1 MAAPAEEP
9 PKKKQRN
16 YRRDKPWDNPD
27 IDHWKLEEWKDE
39 YSPGAFVEES
49 SFATLFPKYREK
61 YIREAWPIVTR
72 ALGKCGV
79 ACELNLIEGS
89 MTVRTTRKTSD
100 PYIILKAR
108 DLIKLLA
115 RSIPVAQ
122 ALKILDDGMHCDV
135 IKIGGL
141 VRNRDRFVRR
151 RQRLVG
157 PDGQTLKA
165 LELLTECYILV
176 QGNTV
181 AAMGSI
187 KGLKAVRKV
196 VEDCMKNIH
205 PIYNIKILMIK
216 RELAKD
222 PALANEDWSRF
233 LPKFAS
239 KNVPTKKPLKI
250 REKKPYTP
258 FPPPQP
264 PSKIDLQI
272 ASGEYFAPEVA
283 KQQAAKDDAKR
294 AANEVPPPPPSD
306 AKPKKKRERPHKRKK
321 DQSVVD
327 VEQPEVSADELAA
340 KIRERAGV
348 EAPKPESKKKKRKRE
363 QREAAERA
371 AAEAAAAALTT
382 EPPAAA
388 EPPPL
393 PSALLS
399 PDDRA
404 AKPKKHVSWSPDVV
418 EPRPGLAVPHGR
430 GPAFKAAQKAA
441 KRVAKL
447 QKQKQKLSKKAKKKK
462 KKSKR

>member
-1 MAAPAEEP
+1 
-9 PKKKQRN
+9 
-16 YRRDKPWDNPD
+16 
-27 IDHWKLEEWKDE
+27 
-39 YSPGAFVEES
+39 
-49 SFATLFPKYREK
+49 
-61 YIREAWPIVTR
+61 
-72 ALGKCGV
+72 
-79 ACELNLIEGS
+79 LIEGS

-165 LELLTECYILV
+165 LELLTECYVLV

-196 VEDCMKNIH
+196 VEDCMKNVH

-294 AANEVPPPPPSD
+294 AANELPPPPSED
-306 AKPKKKRERPHKRKK
+306 KPKKKRERPHKRKK
-321 DQSVVD
+321 EASVD
-327 VEQPEVSADELAA
+327 AEQPEVSADELAT

-382 EPPAAA
+382 EPP
-388 EPPPL
+388 PL

-404 AKPKKHVSWSPDVV
+404 SKPKKHVSWSPDVV

-447 QKQKQKLSKKAKKKK
+447 QKQKLAKKAKKKK
-462 KKSKR
+462 KKKSKR

>member
-1 MAAPAEEP
+1 
-9 PKKKQRN
+9 
-16 YRRDKPWDNPD
+16 
-27 IDHWKLEEWKDE
+27 
-39 YSPGAFVEES
+39 
-49 SFATLFPKYREK
+49 
-61 YIREAWPIVTR
+61 
-72 ALGKCGV
+72 
-79 ACELNLIEGS
+79 
-89 MTVRTTRKTSD
+89 
-100 PYIILKAR
+100 
-108 DLIKLLA
+108 
-115 RSIPVAQ
+115 
-122 ALKILDDGMHCDV
+122 
-135 IKIGGL
+135 
-141 VRNRDRFVRR
+141 
-151 RQRLVG
+151 
-157 PDGQTLKA
+157 
-165 LELLTECYILV
+165 
-176 QGNTV
+176 
-181 AAMGSI
+181 
-187 KGLKAVRKV
+187 
-196 VEDCMKNIH
+196 MKNVH

-283 KQQAAKDDAKR
+283 KQQAAKDDAR
-294 AANEVPPPPPSD
+294 REANAVPPEPPMSD
-306 AKPKKKRERPHKRKK
+306 KPKKKRERPHKRKK

-348 EAPKPESKKKKRKRE
+348 EPPKPESKKKKRKRE

-382 EPPAAA
+382 EPP
-388 EPPPL
+388 PPL

-399 PDDRA
+399 PEDKA

-447 QKQKQKLSKKAKKKK
+447 QKQKQKLAKKAKKKK

>member
-1 MAAPAEEP
+1 M
-9 PKKKQRN
+9 
-16 YRRDKPWDNPD
+16 
-27 IDHWKLEEWKDE
+27 
-39 YSPGAFVEES
+39 
-49 SFATLFPKYREK
+49 
-61 YIREAWPIVTR
+61 
-72 ALGKCGV
+72 
-79 ACELNLIEGS
+79 
-89 MTVRTTRKTSD
+89 
-100 PYIILKAR
+100 
-108 DLIKLLA
+108 
-115 RSIPVAQ
+115 
-122 ALKILDDGMHCDV
+122 
-135 IKIGGL
+135 
-141 VRNRDRFVRR
+141 
-151 RQRLVG
+151 
-157 PDGQTLKA
+157 
-165 LELLTECYILV
+165 
-176 QGNTV
+176 
-181 AAMGSI
+181 
-187 KGLKAVRKV
+187 
-196 VEDCMKNIH
+196 
-205 PIYNIKILMIK
+205 
-216 RELAKD
+216 
-222 PALANEDWSRF
+222 
-233 LPKFAS
+233 
-239 KNVPTKKPLKI
+239 PTKKPLKI

-272 ASGEYFAPEVA
+272 ASGEYFAPEAA
-283 KQQAAKDDAKR
+283 KAQGAKDDARR

-321 DQSVVD
+321 EASVD
-327 VEQPEVSADELAA
+327 AEQPEVSADELAA

-382 EPPAAA
+382 EPP
-388 EPPPL
+388 PL

-404 AKPKKHVSWSPDVV
+404 SKPKKHVSWSPDVG

>member
-1 MAAPAEEP
+1 M
-9 PKKKQRN
+9 
-16 YRRDKPWDNPD
+16 
-27 IDHWKLEEWKDE
+27 
-39 YSPGAFVEES
+39 
-49 SFATLFPKYREK
+49 
-61 YIREAWPIVTR
+61 
-72 ALGKCGV
+72 
-79 ACELNLIEGS
+79 
-89 MTVRTTRKTSD
+89 
-100 PYIILKAR
+100 
-108 DLIKLLA
+108 
-115 RSIPVAQ
+115 
-122 ALKILDDGMHCDV
+122 
-135 IKIGGL
+135 
-141 VRNRDRFVRR
+141 
-151 RQRLVG
+151 
-157 PDGQTLKA
+157 
-165 LELLTECYILV
+165 
-176 QGNTV
+176 

-196 VEDCMKNIH
+196 VEDCTKNIH

-283 KQQAAKDDAKR
+283 KQQGAKDDARR
-294 AANEVPPPPPSD
+294 AANELPPPPSED
-306 AKPKKKRERPHKRKK
+306 KPKKKRERPHKRKK
-321 DQSVVD
+321 DQSVAD
-327 VEQPEVSADELAA
+327 VEQQEVSADELAA

-348 EAPKPESKKKKRKRE
+348 EPPKPESKKKKRKRE

-371 AAEAAAAALTT
+371 AAEAAAAALNT
-382 EPPAAA
+382 EP
-388 EPPPL
+388 PPPL

-399 PDDRA
+399 PEDKA

-462 KKSKR
+462 KKKSKR

>member
-1 MAAPAEEP
+1 M
-9 PKKKQRN
+9 
-16 YRRDKPWDNPD
+16 
-27 IDHWKLEEWKDE
+27 
-39 YSPGAFVEES
+39 
-49 SFATLFPKYREK
+49 
-61 YIREAWPIVTR
+61 
-72 ALGKCGV
+72 
-79 ACELNLIEGS
+79 
-89 MTVRTTRKTSD
+89 
-100 PYIILKAR
+100 
-108 DLIKLLA
+108 
-115 RSIPVAQ
+115 
-122 ALKILDDGMHCDV
+122 
-135 IKIGGL
+135 
-141 VRNRDRFVRR
+141 
-151 RQRLVG
+151 
-157 PDGQTLKA
+157 
-165 LELLTECYILV
+165 
-176 QGNTV
+176 
-181 AAMGSI
+181 
-187 KGLKAVRKV
+187 
-196 VEDCMKNIH
+196 
-205 PIYNIKILMIK
+205 
-216 RELAKD
+216 
-222 PALANEDWSRF
+222 
-233 LPKFAS
+233 
-239 KNVPTKKPLKI
+239 PTKKPLKI

-294 AANEVPPPPPSD
+294 AANELPPPPSED
-306 AKPKKKRERPHKRKK
+306 KPKKKRERPHKCKK

-371 AAEAAAAALTT
+371 AAEAAAAALNT
-382 EPPAAA
+382 EP
-388 EPPPL
+388 PPPL

-399 PDDRA
+399 PEDKA

>member
-1 MAAPAEEP
+1 
-9 PKKKQRN
+9 
-16 YRRDKPWDNPD
+16 
-27 IDHWKLEEWKDE
+27 
-39 YSPGAFVEES
+39 
-49 SFATLFPKYREK
+49 
-61 YIREAWPIVTR
+61 
-72 ALGKCGV
+72 
-79 ACELNLIEGS
+79 
-89 MTVRTTRKTSD
+89 
-100 PYIILKAR
+100 
-108 DLIKLLA
+108 
-115 RSIPVAQ
+115 
-122 ALKILDDGMHCDV
+122 
-135 IKIGGL
+135 
-141 VRNRDRFVRR
+141 
-151 RQRLVG
+151 
-157 PDGQTLKA
+157 
-165 LELLTECYILV
+165 
-176 QGNTV
+176 
-181 AAMGSI
+181 
-187 KGLKAVRKV
+187 
-196 VEDCMKNIH
+196 MKNIH

-222 PALANEDWSRF
+222 PALAQEDWSRF

-283 KQQAAKDDAKR
+283 KQQAAKDDAR
-294 AANEVPPPPPSD
+294 REANAVPPEPPMSD
-306 AKPKKKRERPHKRKK
+306 KPKKKRERPHKRKK

-371 AAEAAAAALTT
+371 AAEAAAAALNT
-382 EPPAAA
+382 EP
-388 EPPPL
+388 PPPL

-399 PDDRA
+399 PGDKA

>member
-165 LELLTECYILV
+165 LELLTECYVLV

-205 PIYNIKILMIK
+205 PIYNIKILMMK

-272 ASGEYFAPEVA
+272 ASGEYFAPEAA
-283 KQQAAKDDAKR
+283 KAQGAKDDARR